1 MSDEFLDVKKSL
13 SERAWFGPSKEQE
26 RIASGIVQEY
36 DISSLSAVMLVK
48 RGIKPNELTSFLSP
62 KIRDLMPDPYILKDM
77 EKASKRI
84 LEAVK
89 KKQEICIFA
98 DYDVDG
104 TTSASMLF
112 LWLKHFEIIPEI
124 YIPDRVKEGY
134 GPNPVAMEI
143 LSKKKITS
151 RIISVPCFELFMSQ
165 NKNYKKTIFGNSKVN
180 ISIEAG
186 CSMGWNEVC
195 PNNLIHASIEEFG
208 AVVSSH

>member
-84 LEAVK
+84 FEAVK

-124 YIPDRVKEGY
+124 YPRQSQRRIWTK
-134 GPNPVAMEI
+134 
-143 LSKKKITS
+143 TS
-151 RIISVPCFELFMSQ
+151 C
-165 NKNYKKTIFGNSKVN
+165 NGNT
-180 ISIEAG
+180 
-186 CSMGWNEVC
+186 
-195 PNNLIHASIEEFG
+195 L
-208 AVVSSH
+208 